1 VRDICEHFDVLI
13 LGAGVTGLA
22 SAYFLARSG
31 QRVCLLDDYPS
42 PGGNHISRE
51 LNGFTFDVGSIFFFP
66 DNPQFKMF
74 PGSNENFV
82 PVDLTMSRITPQG
95 QVRPYPLSIQD
106 EILKHPGVLLRVALS
121 LGFSRLL
128 SNPGANAESHAIY
141 HIGSYLYRRS
151 GLRNYLLRF
160 YGIDSKQISL
170 HFVKRRMNLADAF
183 SVRKVAKDLLRRMK
197 STRGSIAVVKIRA
210 LARPIE
216 GFAAQYDKVTNVLR
230 AEGVEVRCS
239 AGLKAMSKVEDGL
252 KISTASGTLFAKRV
266 INTLP
271 LKMAFN
277 LLGKSDAVQI
287 SSTKLCTLCCSFSGQ
302 RGFATVVLYNFD
314 DGGAWKRLTMYSDYY
329 GVRGGR
335 EFFCV
340 EVTLRDQVP
349 SLRVCSRISQ
359 PTPGNVGYFE
369 AIFASRV
376 IWIWILLIRFAIC
389 TRMSSACDLSISLRI
404 GASRQLGGKAFLTIS
419 PIPPLQSRRHVS
431 VLGMMSRGCH
441 IKGRR
446 PARSR

>member
-128 SNPGANAESHAIY
+128 SNPGTNAESHAIY

-183 SVRKVAKDLLRRMK
+183 SVRKVAKDLLGRMK
-197 STRGSIAVVKIRA
+197 STRGSIAVVKTRA

-216 GFAAQYDKVTNVLR
+216 GFAAHYDKVTNVLR

-314 DGGAWKRLTMYSDYY
+314 DGGAWKRLTMHSDYY
-329 GVRGGR
+329 GVRDGR

-349 SLRVCSRISQ
+349 EPKSL
-359 PTPGNVGYFE
+359 FE
-369 AIFASRV
+369 DFAAHTRQRGLFRGDLRFEGHMDLDFAYPICDMHAEEQRLRLINLLAHWGVETIGRQGLFDYIPHSSIAIEEARERFGDDVPWVPYKGPPAS
-376 IWIWILLIRFAIC
+376 
-389 TRMSSACDLSISLRI
+389 
-404 GASRQLGGKAFLTIS
+404 
-419 PIPPLQSRRHVS
+419 
-431 VLGMMSRGCH
+431 
-441 IKGRR
+441 
-446 PARSR
+446 